1 MKWKCTW
8 YLNYRLGHPLIVFTC
23 PLILGLEH
31 ETTII
36 GPDIHT
42 QKKRAKLTLGG
53 GKPVWIFGNS
63 IYDFQINNPALYKD
77 LKSAYDMALGF

>member
-8 YLNYRLGHPLIVFTC
+8 YLNYRLSHPLIVFTC

-53 GKPVWIFGNS
+53 GKPV
-63 IYDFQINNPALYKD
+63 
-77 LKSAYDMALGF
+77 